1 MTAIGKI
8 RTIFS
13 IAIALVPCIQAFTA
27 ERPPLPTVDDY
38 PPAVVTYVMKRFD
51 AERDALKEK
60 GIPRDDDGY
69 VAWEDCGPAINNAHK
84 VYLQAFKAATLSEKR
99 KLLLEATA
107 MPCFEFPTKGKG
119 SRDALNLDYL
129 GDLRNGTRILSNE
142 TVLSAAQGDGEGAV
156 TMLSAGYGLLAHHAR
171 APTMLVFL
179 TRIACQGLL
188 DEALRATLATQTLSD
203 LQLQKLEAAVVLAS
217 RPDSLARVW
226 IYEESL
232 TPGEDPMAYEGIN
245 LIYFTDAEYQAQLT
259 MARTAIAV
267 ERYVLEFNVL
277 PDSLETLVPTYL
289 PTVPVDPLI
298 GAPMGYQKNDLTYA
312 IFSVGKN
319 GMAPENPFVEAEEG
333 PNSKRRL
340 LVLPVTK
347 KSAPLAEM
355 PWSTLSLTD
364 SRNSRKE
371 KRAIKQVFAAIDLS
385 QACGDATVAMFSGG
399 PLGDGIAVL
408 IDACEGQG
416 RTIPVQA
423 AFWVQEKQVYAVNEW
438 ARALAKGLPASPPHI
453 DFDAVRDVVR

>member
-1 MTAIGKI
+1 MTAIGKF
-8 RTIFS
+8 RTILS

-27 ERPPLPTVDDY
+27 ERPQLPTLLDY
-38 PPAVVTYVMKRFD
+38 PPAVVTHVIKQFD

-99 KLLLEATA
+99 KLLLDATA

-119 SRDALNLDYL
+119 SRDALNMDYL
-129 GDLRNGTRILSNE
+129 GDLRNGTRVLANE
-142 TVLSAAQGDGEGAV
+142 AVLCAAQGDAERAV
-156 TMLSAGYGLLAHHAR
+156 TILAAGYGLLAHHTR
-171 APTMLVFL
+171 APTLLLYL
-179 TRIACQGLL
+179 TRIACQGLF

-203 LQLQKLEAAVVLAS
+203 GQLKRLDEAVAVAT

-267 ERYVLEFNVL
+267 ERYVLEFDVL

-289 PTVPVDPLI
+289 PTMPVDPLI
-298 GAPMGYQKNDLTYA
+298 GAPMGYQKNDLSYA

-319 GMAPENPFVEAEEG
+319 AIAPENPFLESEEVS
-333 PNSKRRL
+333 NSDRRL

-347 KSAPLAEM
+347 KSVPLAEM

-371 KRAIKQVFAAIDLS
+371 KRAIKTVFGAIDLS
-385 QACGDATVAMFSGG
+385 QACGDATIATVFAG

-408 IDACEGQG
+408 VDACEGEGQ
-416 RTIPVQA
+416 TMPVQA
-423 AFWVQEKQVYAVNEW
+423 AYWVHDKQVYAVNEW
-438 ARALAKGLPASPPHI
+438 ARALANVLPASPPHI
-453 DFDAVRDVVR
+453 DFDAVRDVVL